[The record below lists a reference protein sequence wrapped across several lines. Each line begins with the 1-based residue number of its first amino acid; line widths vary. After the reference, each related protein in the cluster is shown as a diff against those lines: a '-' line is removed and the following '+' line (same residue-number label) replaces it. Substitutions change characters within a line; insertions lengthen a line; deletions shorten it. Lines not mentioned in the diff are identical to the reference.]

1 MTKHTEIL
9 TSAVMILKDRGLQYG
24 PEEACF
30 DRISKLATICLNK
43 EISPYDIAIIQVC
56 LKLAR
61 LQEAR
66 TLKDNYVDGINYL
79 AFAAQFSDQGVSVQ
93 TALNDDLRAMVEKLA
108 PEPKDQSIEP
118 YIRAKKKPE
127 DALAELAVIK
137 DPVDYGKSTT

>member
-9 TSAVMILKDRGLQYG
+9 TSAVMILKERGLQYG

-30 DRISKLATICLNK
+30 DRIARLATIVLNK
-43 EISPYDIAIIQVC
+43 EVSPYDIAMIQVC
-56 LKLAR
+56 LKLGR

-66 TLKDNYVDGINYL
+66 THKDNYIDAVNYM

-93 TALNDDLRAMVEKLA
+93 TALNDDVRALVDRLA
-108 PEPKDQSIEP
+108 PEPREQTIEP

-127 DALAELAVIK
+127 EALSELA
-137 DPVDYGKSTT
+137 KSMETANATSNP